1 MIYFKK
7 LLAINILFVLA
18 ISVSNSAW
26 SFDEVSVKK
35 LIALNKCER
44 CDLSGD
50 DLREADLNGSNLS
63 GAMWKGVKLDGAILC
78 KTRMPSGIDNSDCK

>member
-35 LIALNKCER
+35 LISRYECER
-44 CDLSGD
+44 CDLSK
-50 DLREADLNGSNLS
+50 ANLFPAKLF
-63 GAMWKGVKLDGAILC
+63 GAKMSAANLTGAKLDGAILC
-78 KTRMPSGIDNSDCK
+78 KTRMPSGIDTSGCK